1 MDSHHM
7 KLFSCLYLY
16 MYGEP
21 LLDIFLPNFSEKF
34 GGNAELYKMC
44 LNLRYISRHLNYLP
58 CRLFFLI
65 LKVGER
71 QGNIRV
77 NTTLF

>member
-1 MDSHHM
+1 M
-7 KLFSCLYLY
+7 
-16 MYGEP
+16 
-21 LLDIFLPNFSEKF
+21 DIFPPNFSEKF

-58 CRLFFLI
+58 FRLFSLI
-65 LKVGER
+65 LKIGER